1 MLKLLSQTPS
11 TIKLKDSEPNKI
23 LNSLK
28 EYMSSPESEFSTI
41 DISDMNMI
49 DACRISVLVSTE
61 HFIICQGTSTMQVSA
76 IADSVREYV
85 QEKSGVKPF
94 NYDGYRNSQWIVID
108 YGTIYVHVFL
118 PEYREYYNLEQL
130 WNDAEIKEI
139 PDID

>member
-1 MLKLLSQTPS
+1 
-11 TIKLKDSEPNKI
+11 
-23 LNSLK
+23 
-28 EYMSSPESEFSTI
+28 
-41 DISDMNMI
+41 
-49 DACRISVLVSTE
+49 
-61 HFIICQGTSTMQVSA
+61 MQVSA

-118 PEYREYYNLEQL
+118 PEYREYYNLEQM

>member
-1 MLKLLSQTPS
+1 
-11 TIKLKDSEPNKI
+11 
-23 LNSLK
+23 
-28 EYMSSPESEFSTI
+28 
-41 DISDMNMI
+41 
-49 DACRISVLVSTE
+49 
-61 HFIICQGTSTMQVSA
+61 MQVSA

-139 PDID
+139 PDIDSAIDKKWTIRKSNLKDSDSAYSGCMPSSVWF